1 MQFSLVAVQ
10 VIYVHWGYLLY
21 RRFAP
26 YSRYH
31 HVKSYQHTNIQP
43 YSHITQHLAA
53 FQIVESF
60 NFFCCTYRQVLNLPT
75 KKITEDV
82 REKKCDSI
90 KELSLAEDG
99 HVTSCQQLSLSS
111 CYELKKR
118 SQKWK
123 WTYWEKKRVWRSGMI
138 AQSSGSLPSA
148 GLGFKHHNN
157 KDMTF
162 TDHFCQL
169 WATFKWMK
177 MVHLNPWCRW
187 FNLESL
193 SLKIVP
199 KDDSFGLRIVG
210 CKW

>member
-1 MQFSLVAVQ
+1 MKNMLKEAMQSRSSFLNFPVLYISGMQFSLVAVQ

-31 HVKSYQHTNIQP
+31 HVSSYQHTNIQP

-111 CYELKKR
+111 CYELKR
-118 SQKWK
+118 SQNWK
-123 WTYWEKKRVWRSGMI
+123 WTYSEKKT
-138 AQSSGSLPSA
+138 
-148 GLGFKHHNN
+148 GFG
-157 KDMTF
+157 DAA
-162 TDHFCQL
+162 
-169 WATFKWMK
+169 W
-177 MVHLNPWCRW
+177 
-187 FNLESL
+187 
-193 SLKIVP
+193 
-199 KDDSFGLRIVG
+199 
-210 CKW
+210 

>member
-1 MQFSLVAVQ
+1 M
-10 VIYVHWGYLLY
+10 LY

-31 HVKSYQHTNIQP
+31 HVSSYQHTNIQP

-75 KKITEDV
+75 KKIREDV

-99 HVTSCQQLSLSS
+99 HVASCQQLSLSS
-111 CYELKKR
+111 CYEFKKGHKNG
-118 SQKWK
+118 SGHIG
-123 WTYWEKKRVWRSGMI
+123 KKTGLVIRH
-138 AQSSGSLPSA
+138 SGSLPSA
-148 GLGFKHHNN
+148 GLGLKHHHH

-169 WATFKWMK
+169 
-177 MVHLNPWCRW
+177 
-187 FNLESL
+187 
-193 SLKIVP
+193 
-199 KDDSFGLRIVG
+199 
-210 CKW
+210 